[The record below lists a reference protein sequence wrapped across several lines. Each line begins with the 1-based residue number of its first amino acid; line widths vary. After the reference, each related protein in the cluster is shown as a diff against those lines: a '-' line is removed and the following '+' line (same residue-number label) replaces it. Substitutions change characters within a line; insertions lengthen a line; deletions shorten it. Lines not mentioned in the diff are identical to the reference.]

1 MDYGKLDARLASAVE
16 EAARAPE
23 SRSLVVILRLTGT
36 PSDREVARLREA
48 GVEAPPSAA
57 TVLTGVLSPRD
68 VDELSEEP
76 FVMSLSLSGR
86 RRPMSDG

>member
-36 PSDREVARLREA
+36 PSDQEVARLREA
-48 GVEAPPSAA
+48 GVEASSSAA
-57 TVLTGVLSPRD
+57 TVVTGVLSRRD